1 VAMDEEQRGYM
12 MSRRGALVLV
22 GLSTVMLL
30 GAVAATC
37 GDTTTRVDNSGNAAQ
52 GIVVSGNGKATG
64 KPDIAQITLGVSK
77 LANTVQQA
85 RDDAASSLDAM
96 IKSVQ
101 ANGVGKDDIQ
111 TQQFNISPEYDY
123 SNNRQRL
130 TGFRVTNVVSVKL
143 RDINKTSKVVDD
155 AVNAG
160 GDNAQVQGISF
171 TIDKPEDLQRQAR
184 ENAVA
189 DAKKKAQ
196 TLASATGVT
205 VGDPVAI
212 SETNVQGG
220 PLFNGV
226 ARDAAAPAAAPS
238 TPIESG
244 TLDVTVDVNV
254 TWTIK

>member
-1 VAMDEEQRGYM
+1 MVA
-12 MSRRGALVLV
+12 
-22 GLSTVMLL
+22 GLSALTLL
-30 GAVAATC
+30 ATVAATC
-37 GDTTTRVDNSGNAAQ
+37 GDTTTRVDNTGNGVQ
-52 GIVVSGNGKATG
+52 GIMVSGNGKATG

-77 LANTVQQA
+77 LADTVQQA
-85 RDDAASSLDAM
+85 RDDAGSSLDAM

-101 ANGVGKDDIQ
+101 ANGVAKDDIQ

-123 SNNRQRL
+123 TNGRQRL

-143 RDINKTSKVVDD
+143 RDINKTSQVVDD

-160 GDNAQVQGISF
+160 GDNAQVQGLAF
-171 TIDKPEDLQRQAR
+171 TIDKPEDLERQAR

-196 TLASATGVT
+196 TLAGATGVS
-205 VGDPVAI
+205 VGDPIAI

-220 PLFNGV
+220 PEYYKGIAN
-226 ARDAAAPAAAPS
+226 DSAAAAAVPS
-238 TPIESG
+238 TPIETG

-254 TWTIK
+254 TWSIK

>member
-1 VAMDEEQRGYM
+1 MINRT
-12 MSRRGALVLV
+12 RTLTLV
-22 GLSTVMLL
+22 GVSAAMLF
-30 GAVAATC
+30 GSVAATC
-37 GDTTTRVDNSGNAAQ
+37 GDTTTRIDNSGSATQ

-77 LANTVQQA
+77 LADTVQQA
-85 RDDAASSLDAM
+85 RDDAAASLDAM

-123 SNNRQRL
+123 TNGRQRL
-130 TGFRVTNVVSVKL
+130 TGFRVTNVVAVKL
-143 RDINKTSKVVDD
+143 RDINKTSQVVDD
-155 AVNAG
+155 AVNVG

-196 TLASATGVT
+196 TLANATGVT
-205 VGDPVAI
+205 VGDPIAI

-220 PLFNGV
+220 PLLYNGV

-238 TPIESG
+238 TPIETG

-254 TWTIK
+254 TWSIK